1 MEGISAF
8 FTGFFSSLSSIFA
21 QADVTHPSWTKFIFL
36 ALAGVIV
43 TGSILTVTSRRIL
56 RAATFL
62 FFTLLGTAGI
72 YLLLEYEFLAAV
84 QLTVYAGGILVV
96 IVFSILLT
104 SHISYRFDPPP
115 FLRVVAGL
123 VAAGSGFMLIL
134 CVLVL
139 HVFPAPRLAASSDM
153 HRVGL
158 SLLGQGAH
166 GYVLP
171 FEVISVLLLASMIGA
186 IVVARKS
193 DEPEIDKEDITE

>member
-1 MEGISAF
+1 M
-8 FTGFFSSLSSIFA
+8 
-21 QADVTHPSWTKFIFL
+21 
-36 ALAGVIV
+36 ALAGVILL
-43 TGSILTVTSRRIL
+43 GSVLTVTYRRIL

-62 FFTLLGTAGI
+62 FFTLLATAGL

-115 FLRVVAGL
+115 VWRVLGGL
-123 VAAGSGFMLIL
+123 VAAGSGLLLTI

-139 HVFPAPRLAASSDM
+139 TVFPKGVAAPAPDM
-153 HRVGL
+153 QQVGNA
-158 SLLGQGAH
+158 LLGQDVH

-171 FEVISVLLLASMIGA
+171 FEVISILLLACMIGA

-193 DEPEIDKEDITE
+193 REPEASQPDKTE